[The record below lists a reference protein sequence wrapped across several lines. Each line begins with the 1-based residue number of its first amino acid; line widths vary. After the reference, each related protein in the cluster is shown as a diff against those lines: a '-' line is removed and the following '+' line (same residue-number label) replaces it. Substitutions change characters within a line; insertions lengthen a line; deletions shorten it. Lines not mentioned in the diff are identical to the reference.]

1 MNIFVEIPLEPLA
14 AVALNVIISS
24 NSEFYSAGQKCFH

>member
-1 MNIFVEIPLEPLA
+1 MNIFVEIPSEPLA

-24 NSEFYSAGQKCFH
+24 NSEFHSAV

>member
-1 MNIFVEIPLEPLA
+1 MNILFEIPSEPLA

-24 NSEFYSAGQKCFH
+24 NSESQSAG

>member
-24 NSEFYSAGQKCFH
+24 NSEFCSAG